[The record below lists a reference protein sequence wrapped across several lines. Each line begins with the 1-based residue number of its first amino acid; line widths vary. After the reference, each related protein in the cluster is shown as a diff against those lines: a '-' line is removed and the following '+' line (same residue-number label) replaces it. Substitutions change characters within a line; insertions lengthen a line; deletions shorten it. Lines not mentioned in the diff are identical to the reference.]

1 MCCGGAHTSVRWC
14 LRRVRVWSRV
24 CCVCYYASARARA
37 RRGGGR
43 HGCYKRRSASRTGAQ
58 RSVSPTSCC
67 RRRPPAAARSHNV
80 NKCGARWWCQRQSPS
95 SQRVKTDNRGRGE
108 SRGGGAHGISR
119 TRDKGGPSPRRTG
132 EMGGGGGGARGRDE
146 IQGRQHGWR
155 SQPTMQRLC
164 SNPILIVNTRNGQ
177 TRNSSFFEV
186 VCLIVCIVGG
196 VFVWC
201 IV

>member
-1 MCCGGAHTSVRWC
+1 M
-14 LRRVRVWSRV
+14 
-24 CCVCYYASARARA
+24 RARA
-37 RRGGGR
+37 RVLDGAAAVMAATSDALLRAQA
-43 HGCYKRRSASRTGAQ
+43 RSA
-58 RSVSPTSCC
+58 VSA
-67 RRRPPAAARSHNV
+67 PPAAAAAARPPLRAHIMSTSAGRGGGVNV
-80 NKCGARWWCQRQSPS
+80 NRLRRRESKQTTEGGE
-95 SQRVKTDNRGRGE
+95 RV
-108 SRGGGAHGISR
+108 GGGAHGISR